1 MNQPSWRVWWPQSCG
16 QYVTTRTVR
25 KETHQLSAHWRS
37 NWQVMATE
45 CVRIDENTQHTH
57 KVENQWEQGEQ
68 ERSEFPVEIER
79 TDMQMRHLA
88 HRHVV
93 RTLTST
99 TSNTRLTKIDETL
112 SDRKKKQTRTTT
124 WMCLNCCQATAP
136 FPRPFPLYWP
146 LNFF

>member
-1 MNQPSWRVWWPQSCG
+1 
-16 QYVTTRTVR
+16 
-25 KETHQLSAHWRS
+25 
-37 NWQVMATE
+37 MATE

-112 SDRKKKQTRTTT
+112 SDRKKNEDNDLDVFELLPSDRTISSAFSA
-124 WMCLNCCQATAP
+124 LLAVE
-136 FPRPFPLYWP
+136 
-146 LNFF
+146 FF

>member
-1 MNQPSWRVWWPQSCG
+1 
-16 QYVTTRTVR
+16 
-25 KETHQLSAHWRS
+25 
-37 NWQVMATE
+37 MATE

-112 SDRKKKQTRTTT
+112 SDRKKNEDNDLDVFELLPSDRTISSAFSA
-124 WMCLNCCQATAP
+124 LLAVE
-136 FPRPFPLYWP
+136 
-146 LNFF
+146 FFKNIFYKIFNLE